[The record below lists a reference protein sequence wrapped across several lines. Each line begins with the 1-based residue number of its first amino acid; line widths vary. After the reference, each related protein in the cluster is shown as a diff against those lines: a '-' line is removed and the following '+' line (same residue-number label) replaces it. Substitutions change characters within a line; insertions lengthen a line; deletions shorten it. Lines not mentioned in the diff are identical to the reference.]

1 LFLCGSHARAPT
13 SMLLCAR
20 IPTSRSEKKDELDV
34 AGRLV
39 RKSDRVDRRQ
49 TLAGSTSP
57 VAKDRKQSPQQSE
70 SEYTSVIE
78 DAKSCV
84 GYGADKGS
92 FPEEWDAQLLV
103 DCGLSTAGHR
113 VVLFVPGFLLPI
125 IDDQDEL
132 DRAFRY
138 ILMTMDS
145 IAMHQKYIFIYCC
158 LGMDWS
164 HPNLSERLRLA
175 YDILPK
181 SYTKNLKRFYILHP
195 VSSTRLTLYSFYAWL
210 SAQFWAK
217 VQYANSIE
225 EICEGV
231 HPSSDADQAE
241 LRRKFPQAVQRLDAW
256 HQGEEPPVNFGVPLR
271 DLCNGFGVDF
281 TDKTTGRWYPKLPPA
296 VIFVCEALER
306 DADEAMHAFGKIF
319 DVDGAAAFSLLDIID
334 KGDPL
339 PRDLDPAL
347 LWWSLK
353 VWLDCLP
360 SPLLSF
366 QAFSYLQEKSLRP
379 GCVDKQRKL
388 LVDIFKSRLSTE
400 VAYVALYI
408 VSFLH
413 TMCELARETHAELA
427 DNSAQTTEEAPAEN
441 AEAAHPSDATAPLLT
456 PALAAKVFTPSFMR
470 PRELTPDA
478 IKDLPKAESLVQ
490 TLIECAEEQALW
502 IGGQAPNWN
511 NSSKGADDESDES

>member
-1 LFLCGSHARAPT
+1 
-13 SMLLCAR
+13 MLLCAR
-20 IPTSRSEKKDELDV
+20 GRSWTRSEKRDELDI

-39 RKSDRVDRRQ
+39 RKSDKVDRRE
-49 TLAGSTSP
+49 TLGQAGRCYSG
-57 VAKDRKQSPQQSE
+57 QS
-70 SEYTSVIE
+70 YTEDSKRSAAEFEAQRYSNIIE
-78 DAKSCV
+78 DAKQCV
-84 GYGADKGS
+84 GHGADQGS

-113 VVLFVPGFLLPI
+113 VVLFCPGFLMPI
-125 IDDQDEL
+125 IEDQDEL

-145 IAMHQKYIFIYCC
+145 IAMNQKYIFIYCC

-175 YDILPK
+175 YEILPK
-181 SYTKNLKRFYILHP
+181 AYTKNLKRFYILHP

-217 VQYANSIE
+217 VKYANSIE
-225 EICEGV
+225 EICEGL

-241 LRRKFPQAVQRLDAW
+241 LHRKFPQAVQRLDAW
-256 HQGEEPPVNFGVPLR
+256 HHGEDLPVNFGVPLR

-306 DADEAMHAFGKIF
+306 DADEALEAFNKLF

-366 QAFSYLQEKSLRP
+366 QAFGYLQEKHLRA
-379 GCVDKQRKL
+379 GSTDKQKKL
-388 LVDIFKSRLSTE
+388 LVDIFQSRLSKE
-400 VAYVALYI
+400 VAYVGLYI

-413 TMCELARETHAELA
+413 TMCELAREKHEELA
-427 DNSAQTTEEAPAEN
+427 ENSP
-441 AEAAHPSDATAPLLT
+441 DVTALLLT
-456 PALAAKVFTPSFMR
+456 PALAAKVFTPSFVR

-478 IKDLPKAESLVQ
+478 FKDLPLAESLIQ
-490 TLIECAEEQALW
+490 TLIECAEDEALW

-511 NSSKGADDESDES
+511 NSSKRADDESDEG

>member
-1 LFLCGSHARAPT
+1 
-13 SMLLCAR
+13 MLLCAR
-20 IPTSRSEKKDELDV
+20 TPTSRSEKKDELDV

-49 TLAGSTSP
+49 TLAANTDDSAQDP
-57 VAKDRKQSPQQSE
+57 KLKQSEFQ
-70 SEYTSVIE
+70 YRSVIE
-78 DAKSCV
+78 DAKRCV
-84 GYGADKGS
+84 GHGADKGS

-113 VVLFVPGFLLPI
+113 VVLFVPGFLMPI

-217 VQYANSIE
+217 VQYASSIE

-241 LRRKFPQAVQRLDAW
+241 LHRRFPQAVQRLDAW
-256 HQGEEPPVNFGVPLR
+256 HHGEELPVNFGVPLR

-281 TDKTTGRWYPKLPPA
+281 TDHTTGRWYPKLPPA
-296 VIFVCEALER
+296 VIFMCEALER
-306 DADEAMHAFGKIF
+306 DADEALQAFSKLF

-360 SPLLSF
+360 SPLLSS
-366 QAFSYLQEKSLRP
+366 Q
-379 GCVDKQRKL
+379 
-388 LVDIFKSRLSTE
+388 VDIFHSRLSTE
-400 VAYVALYI
+400 VAYVGLYI

-413 TMCELARETHAELA
+413 TMCELARESHAELA
-427 DNSAQTTEEAPAEN
+427 AGASSVQTREEAPPEN
-441 AEAAHPSDATAPLLT
+441 VEAAQSSDDTAMLLT
-456 PALAAKVFTPSFMR
+456 PALAAKVFTPSFLR

-478 IKDLPKAESLVQ
+478 IKDLPLAESLVQ
-490 TLIECAEEQALW
+490 TLIEYAEDKALW

-511 NSSKGADDESDES
+511 KTTSKGADDESDES